1 MYVCVCVCVYVYYY
15 VKVVKAQLD
24 KRAKLSKNN
33 VYSCDAAHAALFG
46 FEFIRAG
53 DVAALVG
60 QHLVAPTIPK
70 FKVRGSIPMLTDS
83 TLLLLRSSSHMDPH
97 VC

>member
-1 MYVCVCVCVYVYYY
+1 VYVYYY